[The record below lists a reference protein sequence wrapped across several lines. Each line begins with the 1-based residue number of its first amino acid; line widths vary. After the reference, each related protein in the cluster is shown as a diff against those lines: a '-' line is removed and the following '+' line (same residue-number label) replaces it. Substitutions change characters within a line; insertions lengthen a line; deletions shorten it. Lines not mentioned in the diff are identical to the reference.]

1 MKAGAGLCLFAFR
14 ALTYFLRERE
24 LVKMDFDIDEILT
37 KAVQRK
43 ASDVHITAGLPPV
56 LRIDGRLVPMDIE
69 RVIPATSQKLIYSML
84 TDQQKQSFE
93 ENFELDLSYGVSG
106 LGRFRVNIFLQRGS
120 VGAVMRSIPSKVP
133 SLDDLRIPKVVK
145 TLTLKPRG
153 LILVTGPTGCGK
165 STTLAACI
173 DLINSTRDA
182 HIITIEDPIE
192 YLHRH
197 KKSMINQRELEL
209 DTKSFNRALRSVL
222 REDPDVILIGEM
234 RDLETME
241 AALTIAET
249 GHLVFATLH
258 TNSAAG
264 SIDRIIDVFPPH
276 QQTQIRT
283 MLAANL
289 EAVMTQQLLAR
300 VGGIGRVPAVEIL
313 IATPGV
319 RNLIRENKAHQINA
333 AIQTGAAAGM
343 QTMDMALKDLYTG
356 GQITYADAI
365 NRAHNSDDLKK
376 LIHG

>member
-1 MKAGAGLCLFAFR
+1 
-14 ALTYFLRERE
+14 
-24 LVKMDFDIDEILT
+24 
-37 KAVQRK
+37 
-43 ASDVHITAGLPPV
+43 
-56 LRIDGRLVPMDIE
+56 
-69 RVIPATSQKLIYSML
+69 
-84 TDQQKQSFE
+84 
-93 ENFELDLSYGVSG
+93 
-106 LGRFRVNIFLQRGS
+106 
-120 VGAVMRSIPSKVP
+120 
-133 SLDDLRIPKVVK
+133 
-145 TLTLKPRG
+145 
-153 LILVTGPTGCGK
+153 
-165 STTLAACI
+165 
-173 DLINSTRDA
+173 
-182 HIITIEDPIE
+182 
-192 YLHRH
+192 
-197 KKSMINQRELEL
+197 MINQRELEL

>member
-1 MKAGAGLCLFAFR
+1 MPCLPFHAG
-14 ALTYFLRERE
+14 REYKMAE
-24 LVKMDFDIDEILT
+24 LIDIDELLN

-56 LRIDGRLVPMDIE
+56 LRIDGRLVPMDTDRIH
-69 RVIPATSQKLIYSML
+69 PGTSQKLIYSML
-84 TDQQKQSFE
+84 TDQQKKTFE
-93 ENFELDLSYGVSG
+93 ENFELDFSYGVAG
-106 LGRFRVNIFLQRGS
+106 VGRFRVNIFLQRGS
-120 VGAVMRSIPSKVP
+120 VGAVMRSIPSKIP
-133 SLDDLRIPKVVK
+133 SLQELRVPKIVE
-145 TLTLKPRG
+145 TLTRKPRG
-153 LILVTGPTGCGK
+153 LILITGPTGSGK

-173 DLINSTRDA
+173 DAINTTRDA

-209 DTKSFNRALRSVL
+209 DTKSFTRALRSVL

-258 TNSAAG
+258 TNTAAG
-264 SIDRIIDVFPPH
+264 SVDRIVDVFPPH

-283 MLAANL
+283 MLAMNL
-289 EAVMTQQLLAR
+289 EAVCSQQLIAK
-300 VGGIGRVPAVEIL
+300 VGGVGRVPAVEVL
-313 IATPGV
+313 IATPGIK
-319 RNLIRENKAHQINA
+319 NLIRENKVHQIGA
-333 AIQTGAAAGM
+333 AIQTGGQVGM
-343 QTMDMALKDLYTG
+343 QTMDQALKDLYSAG
-356 GQITYADAI
+356 LITYQDALT
-365 NRAHNSDDLKK
+365 RSHNLEDIKK

>member
-1 MKAGAGLCLFAFR
+1 MP
-14 ALTYFLRERE
+14 E
-24 LVKMDFDIDEILT
+24 LLDIDELLH
-37 KAVQRK
+37 KAVQRR
-43 ASDVHITAGLPPV
+43 ASDVHLTSGLPPV
-56 LRIDGRLVPMDIE
+56 LRIDGRLVPSEYDRIFPS
-69 RVIPATSQKLIYSML
+69 ISQKIVYSML
-84 TDQQKQSFE
+84 TDQQKQVFE
-93 ENFELDLSYGVSG
+93 ENLELDFSYGVAG

-120 VGAVMRSIPSKVP
+120 IGAVMRAIPSKIP
-133 SLDDLRIPKVVK
+133 TLDELRIPRIVK

-173 DLINSTRDA
+173 DLINSSRDC

-209 DTKSFNRALRSVL
+209 DTRSFARALRSVL
-222 REDPDVILIGEM
+222 REDPDVILVGEM

-258 TNSAAG
+258 TNTAAG
-264 SIDRIIDVFPPH
+264 AIDRIVDVFPPH

-283 MLAANL
+283 MLAMNL
-289 EAVMTQQLLAR
+289 EAVVTQQLLSR
-300 VGGIGRVPAVEIL
+300 VGGIGRVPSVEIL

-319 RNLIRENKAHQINA
+319 RNLIREAKAHQIPA
-333 AIQTGAAAGM
+333 AIQTGGSVGM
-343 QTMDMALKDLYTG
+343 QTMDQALKELYTVG
-356 GQITYADAI
+356 LITYQDAM
-365 NRAHNSDDLKK
+365 NRAFNPDDLRK

>member
-1 MKAGAGLCLFAFR
+1 
-14 ALTYFLRERE
+14 
-24 LVKMDFDIDEILT
+24 MDWDIDAILH
-37 KAVQRK
+37 KGVQRK
-43 ASDVHITAGLPPV
+43 ASDIHITAGLPPV
-56 LRIDGRLVPMDIE
+56 FRIDGRLVPSDEDRITPS
-69 RVIPATSQKLIYSML
+69 ISQRLIYSML

-93 ENFELDLSYGVSG
+93 ENFELDFSYGVAS

-120 VGAVMRSIPSKVP
+120 IGCVMRSIPSKIP
-133 SLDDLRIPKVVK
+133 TLDDLRVPK
-145 TLTLKPRG
+145 TLKLMANKPRG
-153 LILVTGPTGCGK
+153 LILVTGPTGSGK

-173 DLINSTRDA
+173 DQINSSRDC

-209 DTKSFNRALRSVL
+209 DTKSFSKALRSAL

-241 AALTIAET
+241 AAITIAET

-264 SIDRIIDVFPPH
+264 SIDRIVDVFPPH

-283 MLAANL
+283 QLSMNL
-289 EAVMTQQLLAR
+289 EAVFTQQLLQRA
-300 VGGIGRVPAVEIL
+300 GGTGRVPAVEIL
-313 IATPGV
+313 VATPGV
-319 RNLIRENKAHQINA
+319 RNLIRENKTHQINA
-333 AIQTGAAAGM
+333 MIQTGSNVGM
-343 QTMDMALKDLYTG
+343 QTMDMALKDLYTAG
-356 GQITYADAI
+356 MITYQDAI
-365 NRAHNSDDLKK
+365 NRSFNPEDLKK